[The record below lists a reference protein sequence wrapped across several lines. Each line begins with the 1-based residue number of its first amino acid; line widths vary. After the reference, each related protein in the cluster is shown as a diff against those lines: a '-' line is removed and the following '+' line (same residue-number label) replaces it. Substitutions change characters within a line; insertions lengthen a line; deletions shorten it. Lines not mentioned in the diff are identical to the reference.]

1 MNYFKTFFLMALLT
15 LLLVFVGKLVAG
27 PKGMLVALLI
37 AGVMNFISYYFSDKI
52 VLKSYRAVEVS
63 SEDAPQLYSI
73 VEYLAQ
79 RAGLPTPKVYIVQ
92 SDTPNAFATGRN
104 PEHAVVCVTTGILQ
118 ILDANELAGVLGH
131 ELTHVKNRDILT
143 GTIVATMVGTIGY
156 LLWMAQWA
164 ATFGGF
170 GNVGSDRRANNMVV
184 LIIAA
189 ILVPIMATIIQLAIS
204 RQREYAADKGGAVLC
219 DNPLYLANA
228 LRKLD
233 YMNKAI
239 PMPASPLSQSTE
251 HMFIV
256 NPFAR
261 GGFLRGL
268 FSTHPST
275 EKRIEKLESLLKEV

>member
-15 LLLVFVGKLVAG
+15 LLLVFVGKIVAG
-27 PKGMLVALLI
+27 QEGMLIALLI

-52 VLKSYRAVEVS
+52 VLKAYHA
-63 SEDAPQLYSI
+63 SEILPKDAPQLYAI
-73 VEYLAQ
+73 VEHLAQ
-79 RAGLPTPKVYIVQ
+79 RAGLPTPKIYIAQ
-92 SDTPNAFATGRN
+92 SNTPNAFATGRN
-104 PEHAVVCVTTGILQ
+104 PEHAAVCVTTGLLQ

-143 GTIVATMVGTIGY
+143 GTIVATMVGAIGY
-156 LLWMAQWA
+156 LAYMAQWA
-164 ATFGGF
+164 AMFGGF
-170 GNVGSDRRANNMVV
+170 GNSGSDRRGNNMFV

-189 ILVPIMATIIQLAIS
+189 VLTPIMAAIIQLAIS

-228 LRKLD
+228 LRKLEH
-233 YMNKAI
+233 MNKAV
-239 PMPASPLSQSTE
+239 PMPAAPLAQSTA

-275 EKRIEKLESLLKEV
+275 EKRIQKLESLLKEV

>member
-1 MNYFKTFFLMALLT
+1 MNYFKTFALMAALTVLLM
-15 LLLVFVGKLVAG
+15 LVGGVIAG
-27 PKGMLVALLI
+27 QKGMLIALLF
-37 AGVMNFISYYFSDKI
+37 AGVMNFTTYWFSDKI
-52 VLKSYRAVEVS
+52 VLKTYHAVAVS
-63 SEDAPQLYSI
+63 PEQYPQLYAI
-73 VEYLAQ
+73 VNNLAQ
-79 RAGLPTPKVYIVQ
+79 KANLPMPKIYVIQ
-92 SDTPNAFATGRN
+92 SNTPNAFATGRN
-104 PEHAVVCVTTGILQ
+104 PKHAAVCVTTGILQ
-118 ILDANELAGVLGH
+118 ILDANELSGVLGH

-143 GTIVATMVGTIGY
+143 GTVAATIAGAISY
-156 LLWMAQWA
+156 FAWMAQWSA
-164 ATFGGF
+164 IFGGM
-170 GNVGSDRRANNMVV
+170 GNNRRNNNMFGLLFVAV
-184 LIIAA
+184 LTPIA
-189 ILVPIMATIIQLAIS
+189 ATIIQLAIS

-233 YMNKAI
+233 HMNKAV
-239 PMPASPLSQSTE
+239 PMPAAPLAQSTA